1 MMYISDEVIDKLLA
15 EDVPYLDLTTWALGI
30 GERTGEIVYF
40 TRENAVL
47 CGTEEVLRIME
58 RLHIKV
64 DLSLPSGSEI
74 KADEVFL
81 RARGRAADLHMAWKV
96 CQNIFDHCSGI
107 ATKTRQMTKLAQ
119 AVNPRAVI
127 VTTRKGF
134 PGTKALSIKAV
145 LVGGAFPH
153 RLGLSETVLVFR
165 QHMNFMGGLDGF
177 IAALPEIKHHVCE
190 KKLIVE
196 AHSVEDGIKLCRAGV
211 DGLQFDKLPADV
223 LGAAVPQLKAINPH
237 LVILAAGGIT
247 EKNLA
252 KYAQTGV
259 DALVTTSLYSAR
271 PIDIG
276 VKITA
281 LE

>member
-1 MMYISDEVIDKLLA
+1 MYIPDEIIDKLMA
-15 EDVPYLDLTTWALGI
+15 EDVPYIDLTTWVLGI
-30 GERTGEIVYF
+30 GERMGEIAYF
-40 TRENAVL
+40 TREDAVL

-58 RLHIKV
+58 RLHIDV
-64 DLSLPSGSEI
+64 DMSLPSGSDIE
-74 KADEVFL
+74 ADEVFL
-81 RARGRAADLHMAWKV
+81 RAHGRAEDLHMAWKV
-96 CQNIFDHCSGI
+96 GQNIFDHCSGI

-119 AVNPRAVI
+119 AVNPRIAI

-145 LVGGAFPH
+145 MVGGAFPH
-153 RLGLSETVLVFR
+153 RLGLSESVLVFQ

-177 IAALPEIKHHVCE
+177 IAAVPEIKHTVCE

-196 AHSVEDGIKLCRAGV
+196 THSVEDGIKLCRAGV
-211 DGLQFDKLPADV
+211 DGLQFDKLSADV
-223 LGAAVPQLKAINPH
+223 LCAAVPQLKAISPQ
-237 LVILAAGGIT
+237 LVLLAAGGIT

-252 KYAQTGV
+252 EYAQTGV
-259 DALVTTSLYSAR
+259 DALVTTNLYSAK
-271 PIDIG
+271 PIDIS